1 VSPNVGMTLDYQGV
15 RSATITGTDFGGL
28 SGFVITSVPSNGS
41 FHEHIDYAVPNTA
54 ADGLYGVV
62 LTLGPG
68 GPTTAFTT
76 SDSFLVTFEQG
87 TSLTPATYDA
97 GMQAM
102 VNVALVPEPAGG
114 MLAAAGVVAAGT
126 AWWRRRKVTAPSRD
140 QQPKSL

>member
-1 VSPNVGMTLDYQGV
+1 
-15 RSATITGTDFGGL
+15 
-28 SGFVITSVPSNGS
+28 VPSNGS

-76 SDSFLVTFEQG
+76 SDSFLVMFEQG

-114 MLAAAGVVAAGT
+114 MLVAAGVVAAGA